1 MIRNKKEI
9 EEKLIERLTQK
20 AKEYVKN
27 MDEKSN
33 GEYYPIDV
41 IEKDL
46 VDIQKVSQEIF
57 KETTE
62 ELINAIDEDK
72 EIEKKRETDEKLAK
86 HKIRKINIATLGGIL
101 EINRV
106 ILYNRQMK
114 KTVIPKDEYL
124 KIANLPLKITK
135 EMMVEFAFY
144 AQNQISFEETKYMLE
159 KTYEINTNAETIRKV
174 AEYVGKQVFEE
185 DTKEAEEKYEN
196 MHKLP
201 MLTEKEKENE
211 TLYILTDGSTWI
223 RNACKEIFPDAVQIL
238 DKFHLEENLYTFAK
252 NKYGEDKSK
261 YTKWVKTIMTYIE
274 SRKKR

>member
-27 MDEKSN
+27 MDEKSD

-46 VDIQKVSQEIF
+46 VDIQKASQEIF

-62 ELINAIDEDK
+62 ELINAIDEEK
-72 EIEKKRETDEKLAK
+72 EIEKKTKTDENLVK
-86 HKIRKINIATLGGIL
+86 HKTRKISITTLGGIL
-101 EINRV
+101 EINRIV
-106 ILYNRQMK
+106 LYSRQMK
-114 KTVIPKDEYL
+114 KTEIPKDEYL
-124 KIANLPLKITK
+124 KIANLPFKITK
-135 EMMVEFAFY
+135 AMMVEFAFY

-201 MLTEKEKENE
+201 MLMETEKKDE
-211 TLYILTDGSTWI
+211 TLYILTDGAALNTRVEDENRIHMERKQISFSI
-223 RNACKEIFPDAVQIL
+223 YLKEY
-238 DKFHLEENLYTFAK
+238 DKT
-252 NKYGEDKSK
+252 
-261 YTKWVKTIMTYIE
+261 TRW
-274 SRKKR
+274 